1 MPLEL
6 GTDMDRVL
14 LGRTKDI
21 KELSVSAKIYPK
33 MSLISGFGSSIFKIV
48 QFTVVVLSLFP
59 PEISALCK

>member
-33 MSLISGFGSSIFKIV
+33 MSLISGF
-48 QFTVVVLSLFP
+48 
-59 PEISALCK
+59 E